1 MFSTYCHRPAQ
12 PRLTISATVK
22 EKRRKERRGLILK
35 TLLVAEWDPCLAL
48 GLDWPHLRLMA
59 FANLIHGFCR
69 FDSKAFE
76 LIDWNAKEFH
86 HFQTSRSSNYPQ
98 LSVAHGVRD
107 IMRGVQF
114 MQMMGHLRWERDIQT
129 IQRKRMY
136 LLNFHCQALHCTHWL
151 SIHFRTNL
159 ILIFW
164 DCDRTRNPV

>member
-1 MFSTYCHRPAQ
+1 
-12 PRLTISATVK
+12 
-22 EKRRKERRGLILK
+22 
-35 TLLVAEWDPCLAL
+35 
-48 GLDWPHLRLMA
+48 MA

-114 MQMMGHLRWERDIQT
+114 MQMMGAPEMRERYTNDT
-129 IQRKRMY
+129 KTKNVPFKFS
-136 LLNFHCQALHCTHWL
+136 LSGSALHSLTEYTFQNKSDPHL
-151 SIHFRTNL
+151 LRL
-159 ILIFW
+159 
-164 DCDRTRNPV
+164 